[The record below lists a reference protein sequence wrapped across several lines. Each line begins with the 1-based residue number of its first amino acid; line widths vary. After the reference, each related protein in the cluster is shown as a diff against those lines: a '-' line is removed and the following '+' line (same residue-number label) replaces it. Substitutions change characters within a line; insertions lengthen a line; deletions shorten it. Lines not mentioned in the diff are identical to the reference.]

1 MIFWYH
7 VGLVGQ
13 IKSLHLAKWQVQGPL
28 LYQGPAWCWLLSSR
42 THRDEGAGARICL
55 KLDEFHGFFQL
66 KVWYWRKQRLKT
78 HCSKYLFLGEGEIVY
93 WICVF
98 EVGSYEKCLD
108 VVPWAPSWIL
118 LKQTNWKVTLP
129 KTKTATSPAK
139 KRKATS
145 PPKREQDCPNNSIFQ
160 RRTCQYCI
168 GSFKCDLTPLSV
180 CPGSNFKLAS
190 ISPWKP
196 LLFPGCFQARLVGFL
211 VDGSAS
217 AVELWSPMKL
227 SLLEVLS
234 GRFLKIPKV
243 ENCML
248 KLWIVCFVFCGG
260 SVFENV
266 LGWRVFG
273 MMGGSC
279 DVFFVQSQWLGRK
292 CLSGLLNISVMF
304 GVGYQHIY

>member
-1 MIFWYH
+1 MDFFSWKFDIEGNRGWKLTVQSTFFGGRGRLFIGYVFSRLEAMRNVWMLFLEH
-7 VGLVGQ
+7 
-13 IKSLHLAKWQVQGPL
+13 LHGFCWNRPTGKWP
-28 LYQGPAWCWLLSSR
+28 S
-42 THRDEGAGARICL
+42 L
-55 KLDEFHGFFQL
+55 KLKQQL
-66 KVWYWRKQRLKT
+66 RLQK
-78 HCSKYLFLGEGEIVY
+78 KER
-93 WICVF
+93 
-98 EVGSYEKCLD
+98 
-108 VVPWAPSWIL
+108 
-118 LKQTNWKVTLP
+118 QLP
-129 KTKTATSPAK
+129 
-139 KRKATS
+139 

-279 DVFFVQSQWLGRK
+279 DVFF
-292 CLSGLLNISVMF
+292 CPISVTRKEVPFRIAQHFCYVWGWLSTHLLRSF
-304 GVGYQHIY
+304 GQEWS